1 MFHDLSAAC
10 RRLVGRASARRRRR
24 GNVGNDHDGLGETVR
39 AMRRFP
45 TRGRGVGTS
54 RRFRHPLWASWAIP
68 LPAGHA
74 KNGGCGLFR
83 LIMGRR
89 RRKHVA
95 AETCRSRGF
104 VAGGVAE
111 ALSRSLLDA
120 GVSARRVHLGNG
132 RGMWEQVWDH
142 RLEVRVFSYGVL
154 VPRPSTTSRMRGDL
168 DVRVPRRSARAR
180 ASVRRWPWS
189 SRRGQSVQVKLVKM
203 GGRLVWHARR
213 LIFQLSEG
221 VLDRI
226 GRLSLAPN

>member
-1 MFHDLSAAC
+1 MIPPFFSHCSAPLLPGQERGVSLRPSCAFRPMFHDLSAAC

-111 ALSRSLLDA
+111 ALAAPCSMPGSQRGAFTWATGAGCGSKCGITASRSEC
-120 GVSARRVHLGNG
+120 SATG
-132 RGMWEQVWDH
+132 
-142 RLEVRVFSYGVL
+142 F
-154 VPRPSTTSRMRGDL
+154 
-168 DVRVPRRSARAR
+168 
-180 ASVRRWPWS
+180 
-189 SRRGQSVQVKLVKM
+189 
-203 GGRLVWHARR
+203 
-213 LIFQLSEG
+213 
-221 VLDRI
+221 
-226 GRLSLAPN
+226 